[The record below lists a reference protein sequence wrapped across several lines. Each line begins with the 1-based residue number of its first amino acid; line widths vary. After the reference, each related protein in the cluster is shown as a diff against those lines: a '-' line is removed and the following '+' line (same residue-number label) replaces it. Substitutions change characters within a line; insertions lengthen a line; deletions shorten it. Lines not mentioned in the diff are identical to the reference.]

1 MVKKFTHAPH
11 IPLRLHLLLFQ
22 MHIDHFLKREWRSP
36 PAAFYLL
43 LEFLKTLAKSLGAS
57 FHLHHCHKCT
67 EAAEES
73 YKFLEKIQI
82 HCLTE
87 SIFVTM
93 VKCLKPTNA
102 FGALLNRLCLCPIF
116 VYNSICICRCVLVG
130 QEFFMIS
137 DHMSVGTS

>member
-1 MVKKFTHAPH
+1 MVKTFTHAPH

-43 LEFLKTLAKSLGAS
+43 LEYLKTLAKSLGAS

-82 HCLTE
+82 HFLTE

-93 VKCLKPTNA
+93 VKCLKANKCIWGASKSSLPFSFITVFA
-102 FGALLNRLCLCPIF
+102 FVVVFWLVENFPLSLITCLL
-116 VYNSICICRCVLVG
+116 
-130 QEFFMIS
+130 EHH
-137 DHMSVGTS
+137 D